1 MREGGLKEDLRY
13 SDLMFFSLRF
23 VGTRRHVW
31 LFFFSY
37 FGAKTIL
44 ELLFFV
50 ATTKSYLY
58 ITRYRL
64 EVLI

>member
-31 LFFFSY
+31 LVFFHISERKRF
-37 FGAKTIL
+37 
-44 ELLFFV
+44 
-50 ATTKSYLY
+50 
-58 ITRYRL
+58 
-64 EVLI
+64 